1 MSEVA
6 NKEKIAVAEAFNA
19 LLHDGEV
26 LLGATKD
33 HLGERAKEA
42 REKFE
47 RGMKAA
53 RERMGEIQKQSV
65 EGAKVAAKATDQFVH
80 DHPWQSVGIA
90 FAVGAL
96 IGVIIGRR

>member
-1 MSEVA
+1 MNEVVT
-6 NKEKIAVAEAFNA
+6 KEKIAEDIKV

-26 LLGATKD
+26 LLRETKD
-33 HLGERAKEA
+33 HLGEKAKEA

-47 RGMKAA
+47 RGMRAA
-53 RERMGEIQKQSV
+53 RERLGEIQKQSV
-65 EGAKVAAKATDQFVH
+65 EQAKVAAKATDQFVH

-96 IGVIIGRR
+96 IGVVVGRR